1 MRLAP
6 PLASGFLLGVALLA
20 PRDAHSQAPASAG
33 TWALTNARIE
43 TVTKGTIEKG
53 TIVIRDGIIEAVG
66 ANVTPPGD
74 ARVVDL
80 TGRTVYP
87 GFIDLTSSMGLP
99 TPPQPQGGFGGGG
112 GGGGGGQS
120 AGAPARTVGLEPG
133 RVIANEV
140 APAAADVRA
149 ARDVGITTALVAPS
163 RGAFR
168 GLSALIPMRDDSS
181 TRYIIK
187 APVGMHM
194 GFQGVAG
201 RYPATLLG
209 VIAYERQEL
218 YDAQRHGLLMDRYK
232 AGQRGVARPSYDA
245 NLDALVPVVR
255 GQLPAFFAAS
265 TENEIRRA
273 VDIAKE
279 FDLKLTIVGATE
291 AFRALDAVKTA
302 RPLVVS
308 VDFPQAVEVT
318 GWAYRGAQRR
328 ELNDSATRDA
338 SVKKI
343 VEANA
348 ATLNKAGV
356 KFALAPG
363 ALKPNDFIANVHKAI
378 AAGLPREVAV
388 EALTIRAAEIA
399 GVGDQLGSI
408 ETGKIADLVVADG
421 PPLGDNTRIRTVFVD
436 GIDYDVIPA
445 TPARDG
451 QRAAGGGRGGPGGEM
466 AQVAGTWTMTVNAP
480 QGAMTSTMTLT
491 QTSDAIDGN
500 MISEFGTSVIAEGR
514 VNGRTVTWSASFQMG
529 NERTTVNFEAEVEG
543 NRMTGRLRA
552 GEMGT
557 MTFTAERKP

>member
-6 PLASGFLLGVALLA
+6 PLASGFLLGVALVA
-20 PRDAHSQAPASAG
+20 PRAAHTQAPASAG

-66 ANVTPPGD
+66 ATVTPPSD

-80 TGRTVYP
+80 AGRTVYP

-99 TPPQPQGGFGGGG
+99 TPPPQQGGFGGGG
-112 GGGGGGQS
+112 GGGGG
-120 AGAPARTVGLEPG
+120 ATAAAPARYVGLEPG

-140 APAAADVRA
+140 APQVADIRA
-149 ARDVGITTALVAPS
+149 SRDAGITTALVAPA

-168 GLSALIPMRDDSS
+168 GLSALIPMRDDSAS
-181 TRYIIK
+181 HYVVR

-201 RYPATLLG
+201 RYPGTLLG
-209 VIAYERQEL
+209 VIAYERQQF

-232 AGQRGVARPSYDA
+232 AGQRGVPRPTYDA
-245 NLDALVPVVR
+245 DLDALVPVVR
-255 GQLPAFFAAS
+255 GQMPAFFAAS
-265 TENEIRRA
+265 NENEIRRA

-279 FDLKLTIVGATE
+279 FDLKLTVVGATE
-291 AFRALDAVKTA
+291 GFRALDVLKAA
-302 RPLVVS
+302 RPIVVS

-338 SVKKI
+338 AVRKI

-363 ALKPNDFIANVHKAI
+363 ALRPNDFVTNVHKAI

-399 GVGDQLGSI
+399 GVADQLGSI
-408 ETGKIADLVVADG
+408 EPGKIADLVVADG

-436 GIDYDVIPA
+436 GIDYDVVPA
-445 TPARDG
+445 AAGRNA
-451 QRAAGGGRGGPGGEM
+451 QRAGGGGRGGGGEL
-466 AQVAGTWTMTVNAP
+466 AQVAGTWTMTVSGP
-480 QGAMTSTMTLT
+480 QGAMTSTMTMT
-491 QTSDAIDGN
+491 QTGDAIDGTI
-500 MISEFGTSVIAEGR
+500 ISEFGNAAISDGR
-514 VNGRTVTWSASFQMG
+514 VNGRTVSWTASFQVG
-529 NERTTVNFEAEVEG
+529 GERTTVNFEAEVDG
-543 NRMTGRLRA
+543 NRMTGRLR
-552 GEMGT
+552 GSEMGT

>member
-6 PLASGFLLGVALLA
+6 PLASGFLLGAALAL
-20 PRDAHSQAPASAG
+20 PRAAHAQAPAQAG
-33 TWALTNARIE
+33 AWALTNVRIE

-53 TIVIRDGIIEAVG
+53 TIVIRDGLIEAVG

-99 TPPQPQGGFGGGG
+99 TPPPQQGGGG
-112 GGGGGGQS
+112 GGGGGG
-120 AGAPARTVGLEPG
+120 AGGQNAAPARYIGLEPG
-133 RVIANEV
+133 RVIATEV
-140 APAAADVRA
+140 APAVADIRA
-149 ARDVGITTALVAPS
+149 SRDVGITTALVAPS

-168 GLSALIPMRDDSS
+168 GLSALIPLRDDSS
-181 TRYIIK
+181 ASFVVK

-201 RYPATLLG
+201 RYPGTLLG
-209 VIAYERQEL
+209 VIAYERQQL
-218 YDAQRHGLLMDRYK
+218 YDAQRHGLLMDRYRG
-232 AGQRGVARPSYDA
+232 GQRGVPRPSYDA

-255 GQLPAFFAAS
+255 GQMPAFFAANN
-265 TENEIRRA
+265 ENEIRRA

-291 AFRALDAVKTA
+291 AFRALDAVKGA

-308 VDFPQAVEVT
+308 LDFPQAVEVT

-338 SVKKI
+338 SVRKI
-343 VEANA
+343 LEANA
-348 ATLNKAGV
+348 ATLNRAGV

-363 ALKPNDFIANVHKAI
+363 ALRPNDFMANVRKAI
-378 AAGLPREVAV
+378 AAGLPRDVAV

-408 ETGKIADLVVADG
+408 EPGKIADLVVSDG
-421 PPLGDNTRIRTVFVD
+421 PALAENARIRTVFVD
-436 GIDYDVIPA
+436 GIDYDVVPA
-445 TPARDG
+445 AAARTG
-451 QRAAGGGRGGPGGEM
+451 QRAGGGGAGRAGGGEV
-466 AQVAGTWTMTVNAP
+466 AQVAGTWTMTVTGP
-480 QGAMTSTMTLT
+480 QGPLTSTMTLT
-491 QTSDAIDGN
+491 QTGETIDGSI
-500 MISEFGTSVIAEGR
+500 ISELGNSAISDGR
-514 VNGRTVTWSASFQMG
+514 VTGQNASWSASFPIG
-529 NERTTVNFEAEVEG
+529 GERTTVTFEAAVDG
-543 NRMTGRLRA
+543 SRMTGRLRA

-557 MTFTAERKP
+557 MAFTAEKKP

>member
-6 PLASGFLLGVALLA
+6 PLTSGFLLGVALVV
-20 PRDAHSQAPASAG
+20 PRVAQTQAPASVG

-112 GGGGGGQS
+112 GGGGGQ
-120 AGAPARTVGLEPG
+120 AAATPARNVGLEPG

-140 APAAADVRA
+140 APPAADIRA
-149 ARDVGITTALVAPS
+149 ARDAGITAALVAPS

-168 GLSALIPMRDDSS
+168 GLSALVPMRDDSS
-181 TRYIIK
+181 ARYVVK
-187 APVGMHM
+187 APVAMHM

-209 VIAYERQEL
+209 VIAYERQQL
-218 YDAQRHGLLMDRYK
+218 YDAQRHGILMDRYK
-232 AGQRGVARPSYDA
+232 AGQRGMARPSYDA
-245 NLDALVPVVR
+245 GLDALVPVVR

-265 TENEIRRA
+265 SENEIRRA
-273 VDIAKE
+273 IDIAKE

-291 AFRALDAVKTA
+291 GFRAVDALKGA
-302 RPLVVS
+302 RPVVVS
-308 VDFPQAVEVT
+308 VDFPQPVEVT

-338 SVKKI
+338 SVRKI

-348 ATLNKAGV
+348 ATLNRAGV

-363 ALKPNDFIANVHKAI
+363 ALRPNDFVANVRKAI

-408 ETGKIADLVVADG
+408 EAGKIADLVVSDG
-421 PPLGDNTRIRTVFVD
+421 PPLAENARIRTVFVD

-445 TPARDG
+445 ARNA
-451 QRAAGGGRGGPGGEM
+451 QRAGGGGRGAGGEM
-466 AQVAGTWTMTVNAP
+466 AQVAGTWTVTVNGP
-480 QGAMTSTMTLT
+480 QGAMTSTMTMT
-491 QTSDAIDGN
+491 QTADAIDGN
-500 MISEFGTSVIAEGR
+500 MISELGTAAISDGR

-529 NERTTVNFEAEVEG
+529 GERTTVNFEGEVDG

>member
-6 PLASGFLLGVALLA
+6 PLTSGFLLGVALVV
-20 PRDAHSQAPASAG
+20 PRVAQTQAPASVG

-112 GGGGGGQS
+112 GGGGGQ
-120 AGAPARTVGLEPG
+120 AAATPARNVGLEPG

-140 APAAADVRA
+140 APPAADIRA
-149 ARDVGITTALVAPS
+149 ARDAGITAALVAPS

-168 GLSALIPMRDDSS
+168 GLSALVPMRDDSS
-181 TRYIIK
+181 ARYVVK
-187 APVGMHM
+187 APVAMHM

-209 VIAYERQEL
+209 VIAYERQQL
-218 YDAQRHGLLMDRYK
+218 YDAQRHGILMDRYK
-232 AGQRGVARPSYDA
+232 AGQRGMARPSYDA
-245 NLDALVPVVR
+245 DLDALVPVVR

-265 TENEIRRA
+265 SENEIRRA
-273 VDIAKE
+273 IDIAKE

-291 AFRALDAVKTA
+291 GFRAVDALKGA
-302 RPLVVS
+302 RPVVVS
-308 VDFPQAVEVT
+308 VDFPQPVEVT

-338 SVKKI
+338 SVRKI

-348 ATLNKAGV
+348 ATLNRAGV

-363 ALKPNDFIANVHKAI
+363 ALRPNDFVANVRKAI

-408 ETGKIADLVVADG
+408 EAGKIADLVVSDG
-421 PPLGDNTRIRTVFVD
+421 PPLAENARIRTVFVD

-445 TPARDG
+445 ARNA
-451 QRAAGGGRGGPGGEM
+451 QRAGGGGRGAGGEM
-466 AQVAGTWTMTVNAP
+466 AQVAGTWTVTVNGP
-480 QGAMTSTMTLT
+480 QGAMTSTMTMT
-491 QTSDAIDGN
+491 QTADAIDGN
-500 MISEFGTSVIAEGR
+500 MISELGTAAISDGR

-529 NERTTVNFEAEVEG
+529 GERTTVNFEGEVDG

>member
-6 PLASGFLLGVALLA
+6 PLASGLLLGAALVL
-20 PRDAHSQAPASAG
+20 PRAAHAQAPAQAG
-33 TWALTNARIE
+33 TWALTNVRIE

-53 TIVIRDGIIEAVG
+53 TIVIRDGLIESVG

-99 TPPQPQGGFGGGG
+99 TPPAQQGGGG
-112 GGGGGGQS
+112 GGGGGGQN
-120 AGAPARTVGLEPG
+120 AGAAPARYIGLEPG
-133 RVIANEV
+133 RVIATEV
-140 APAAADVRA
+140 APAVADIRA
-149 ARDVGITTALVAPS
+149 SRDVGITTALVAPS

-168 GLSALIPMRDDSS
+168 GLSALIPLRDDSS
-181 TRYIIK
+181 ASFVVK

-201 RYPATLLG
+201 RYPGTLLG
-209 VIAYERQEL
+209 VIAYERQQL

-232 AGQRGVARPSYDA
+232 AGQRGVPRPSYDA

-255 GQLPAFFAAS
+255 GQMPAFFAANN
-265 TENEIRRA
+265 ENEIRRA

-291 AFRALDAVKTA
+291 AFRALDAVKGA

-308 VDFPQAVEVT
+308 LDFPQAVEVT

-338 SVKKI
+338 SVRKI
-343 VEANA
+343 IEANA
-348 ATLNKAGV
+348 ATLNRAGV

-363 ALKPNDFIANVHKAI
+363 ALKPNDFMANIRKAI
-378 AAGLPREVAV
+378 AAGLPRDVAV

-408 ETGKIADLVVADG
+408 EPGKIADLVVSDG
-421 PPLGDNTRIRTVFVD
+421 PALAENARIRTVFVD
-436 GIDYDVIPA
+436 GIDYDVVPA
-445 TPARDG
+445 TAARNG
-451 QRAAGGGRGGPGGEM
+451 QRAGAGGAGRAGGGEM
-466 AQVAGTWTMTVNAP
+466 AQVAGTWTMTVSGP
-480 QGAMTSTMTLT
+480 QGPVTSTMTLT
-491 QTSDAIDGN
+491 QTGETIDGSI
-500 MISEFGTSVIAEGR
+500 ISELGNSAISDGR
-514 VNGRTVTWSASFQMG
+514 VSGRNASWSASFPIG
-529 NERTTVNFEAEVEG
+529 GERTTVTFEAEVDG
-543 NRMTGRLRA
+543 THMTGRLRA
-552 GEMGT
+552 GELGT
-557 MTFTAERKP
+557 MAFTAEKKP

>member
-6 PLASGFLLGVALLA
+6 PLASGFLLGVALVV
-20 PRDAHSQAPASAG
+20 PRAAQAQSG
-33 TWALTNARIE
+33 TWALANVRIE
-43 TVTKGTIEKG
+43 TITKGTIEKG

-99 TPPQPQGGFGGGG
+99 APPPQQGGFGGGG
-112 GGGGGGQS
+112 GGGGQATGTQT
-120 AGAPARTVGLEPG
+120 RYVGLEPG

-140 APAAADVRA
+140 APAVADIRA
-149 ARDVGITTALVAPS
+149 SRDLGITTALVAPS

-181 TRYIIK
+181 AHFVVK
-187 APVGMHM
+187 APVAMHM

-201 RYPATLLG
+201 RYPGTLLG
-209 VIAYERQEL
+209 VIAYERQQL

-232 AGQRGVARPSYDA
+232 AGQRGVPRPSYDA
-245 NLDALVPVVR
+245 DLDALVPVVR
-255 GQLPAFFAAS
+255 GQMPAFFAANN
-265 TENEIRRA
+265 ENEIRRA

-291 AFRALDAVKTA
+291 AFRALDAVKGA

-338 SVKKI
+338 SVRKI

-348 ATLNKAGV
+348 ATLNRAGV

-363 ALKPNDFIANVHKAI
+363 ALKPNDFIANVRKAI

-408 ETGKIADLVVADG
+408 EPGKIADLVVSDG
-421 PPLGDNTRIRTVFVD
+421 PPLADNARIRTVFVD
-436 GIDYDVIPA
+436 GVDYDVVPA
-445 TPARDG
+445 TPARNG
-451 QRAAGGGRGGPGGEM
+451 QRAGGSGGRGAGET
-466 AQVAGTWTMTVNAP
+466 AQVAGMWTMSVNSP
-480 QGAMTSTMTLT
+480 QGAMASTLTLT
-491 QTSDAIDGN
+491 QTADAIDGS
-500 MISEFGTSVIAEGR
+500 MISDHGTATISDGR
-514 VNGRTVTWSASFQMG
+514 VNGRNVSWAATFPIG
-529 NERTTVNFEAEVEG
+529 GERTTVTFEAEVDG

-557 MTFTAERKP
+557 MTFTAEKKP